1 MIQILILTYF
11 YCSSPSLA
19 ANPTFNVQTFG
30 AKSDGKSDCTN
41 AFLSAWGAACAAPKP
56 ATIYVPRGKYLL
68 RNAYFNGRL
77 CKNTAITMRIDG
89 TLVAPSD
96 YNVIAKSGSWLRFER
111 VTGVSIYG
119 GTLDAQGTKLW
130 ACKNSGKSCPK
141 GARSLAFYNS
151 KNIIVNGLTSL
162 NSQTFH
168 VLFDRCQNAKIVNMK
183 ITAPG
188 NSPNTDGIHLERS
201 SGVSIMNSHIGT
213 GDDCVSIGPG
223 NSNLWIEN
231 ISCGPGHGISAAAQI
246 MTMPRHSAAAQIKTM
261 PRHSAAAQKCRLS
274 QTRLLTLV
282 MMIQR
287 VFDDSTR
294 IGSLGW
300 DLQEAGV
307 QNVTVKTVTFTGTD
321 NGLRIKTWARPSNG
335 FVRGVLFQD
344 AAMVNVRNPIIIDQ
358 NYCPHHKNCPDQAS
372 GVRISNVKYQDIHG
386 TSSTQVAVKF
396 DCSKTHP
403 CSGIRLDKINLTYRG
418 KAATAFCANAGGT
431 ATRVVEPTSCL

>member
-188 NSPNTDGIHLERS
+188 NSPNTDGIHLEQS

-231 ISCGPGHGISAAAQI
+231 ISCGPGHGIS
-246 MTMPRHSAAAQIKTM
+246 
-261 PRHSAAAQKCRLS
+261 
-274 QTRLLTLV
+274 
-282 MMIQR
+282 
-287 VFDDSTR
+287 

>member
-68 RNAYFNGRL
+68 RNAYFNGKL

-231 ISCGPGHGISAAAQI
+231 ISCGPGHGIS
-246 MTMPRHSAAAQIKTM
+246 
-261 PRHSAAAQKCRLS
+261 
-274 QTRLLTLV
+274 
-282 MMIQR
+282 
-287 VFDDSTR
+287 